1 MVDKKV
7 LESDS
12 QVMAAK
18 STSEQTVTASATTP
32 SVTNSSSATVALTT
46 VDQST
51 VIATVTTAPGD
62 DGKKSPEPGSPNW
75 VYADL
80 PVSEVGSHHCLH
92 KFNIL
97 IQQSFPF

>member
-18 STSEQTVTASATTP
+18 STSEQTVMASATTAL
-32 SVTNSSSATVALTT
+32 VTNSSSAAVALTT
-46 VDQST
+46 AEQSSVSATMTT
-51 VIATVTTAPGD
+51 VPGD
-62 DGKKSPEPGSPNW
+62 DGKKSPEPGSPDW

-80 PVSEVGSHHCLH
+80 PVSEVSSHH
-92 KFNIL
+92 IL
-97 IQQSFPF
+97 ST